1 MTGSQQQVGGPGLM
15 HACRQGSSGVSDQ
28 PGQPLLCWH
37 VVRTWDSKLM
47 PTPRVVLRALQVL

>member
-1 MTGSQQQVGGPGLM
+1 MM